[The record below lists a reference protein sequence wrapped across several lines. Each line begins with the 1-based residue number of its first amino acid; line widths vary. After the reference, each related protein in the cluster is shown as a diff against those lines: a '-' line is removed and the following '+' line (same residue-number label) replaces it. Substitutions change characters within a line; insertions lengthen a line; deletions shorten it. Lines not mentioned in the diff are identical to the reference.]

1 MADRPLYQE
10 LRRVFL
16 DSWSDA
22 NGWASMLRMI
32 ADREETDP
40 ATAAWLRAEAE
51 RAHKKQ
57 PAKLSLLQVARESL
71 RISAARG
78 DKPKPIDAAS
88 SLAVWDRLANGEE
101 AQHE

>member
-32 ADREETDP
+32 ADREETEP
-40 ATAAWLRAEAE
+40 ATAAWLR
-51 RAHKKQ
+51 
-57 PAKLSLLQVARESL
+57 
-71 RISAARG
+71 
-78 DKPKPIDAAS
+78 
-88 SLAVWDRLANGEE
+88 EE
-101 AQHE
+101 ET

>member
-32 ADREETDP
+32 AELD
-40 ATAAWLRAEAE
+40 AT
-51 RAHKKQ
+51 
-57 PAKLSLLQVARESL
+57 
-71 RISAARG
+71 
-78 DKPKPIDAAS
+78 
-88 SLAVWDRLANGEE
+88 NG
-101 AQHE
+101 